1 MTRTIAATIALA
13 LAGQTAPGAQGA
25 SESPV
30 TLRTPSGTIAGTL
43 TAPAAPGKVPVA
55 LIIAGSG
62 PTDRDGNSSA
72 LPEKNNAYK
81 LLATALA
88 ASGVASVRYDKRGI
102 GESQAAAAGGE
113 AALRFDTYIDD
124 AAAWVDQLHRDP
136 RFSKVI
142 VVGHSEGSLIGMIAG
157 RKAKAEGFVSIAG
170 PARRASDTIRD
181 QLRPQLATLPELQKS
196 SESIL
201 AALEAGT
208 VVDPLPQAVQSVPG
222 LASLFRPSVQPY
234 LISWLKYVPATEIAA
249 LTMPVLIVQG
259 TTDIQVDPGEAKALL
274 KAAKPST
281 EVLLINGMNH
291 VMKEAPADRAQNL
304 AAYSDPNLPIV
315 PEVPRAIVALARR
328 IGTP

>member
-1 MTRTIAATIALA
+1 MADER
-13 LAGQTAPGAQGA
+13 
-25 SESPV
+25 
-30 TLRTPSGTIAGTL
+30 
-43 TAPAAPGKVPVA
+43 A
-55 LIIAGSG
+55 LI
-62 PTDRDGNSSA
+62 DLDA
-72 LPEKNNAYK
+72 L
-81 LLATALA
+81 
-88 ASGVASVRYDKRGI
+88 
-102 GESQAAAAGGE
+102 
-113 AALRFDTYIDD
+113 
-124 AAAWVDQLHRDP
+124 
-136 RFSKVI
+136 SKVFFTEEVETHALSNI
-142 VVGHSEGSLIGMIAG
+142 NLRIETGE
-157 RKAKAEGFVSIAG
+157 FVSIAG

-249 LTMPVLIVQG
+249 LTVPVLIVQG

-291 VMKEAPADRAQNL
+291 VMKEAAADRAQNL